1 MKRLALVLAGLAM
14 LLGAAPVRAA
24 DVTVTVDQIES
35 TDGLVYITLW
45 GSKDTWLDDKKSL
58 QNIGQPAK
66 VGAMTFVLHDV
77 APGRYAIATFHDAND
92 NGRMDFNFI
101 GYPIEGYAFSQ
112 DIRPFLSAPS
122 FDSCAFDIGVDD
134 AALTIHMVYP

>member
-1 MKRLALVLAGLAM
+1 MKRSALFTLLLALTFGT
-14 LLGAAPVRAA
+14 AAAKAA
-24 DVTVTVDQIES
+24 DVTVTVDHIES

-45 GSKDTWLDDKKSL
+45 GNQETWLDDKKSL
-58 QNIGQPAK
+58 QNIGEPATI
-66 VGAMTFVLHDV
+66 GAMTFVLHDV

-101 GYPIEGYAFSQ
+101 GYPTEGYAFSQ

-122 FDSCAFDIGVDD
+122 FESCAFDIGVDD